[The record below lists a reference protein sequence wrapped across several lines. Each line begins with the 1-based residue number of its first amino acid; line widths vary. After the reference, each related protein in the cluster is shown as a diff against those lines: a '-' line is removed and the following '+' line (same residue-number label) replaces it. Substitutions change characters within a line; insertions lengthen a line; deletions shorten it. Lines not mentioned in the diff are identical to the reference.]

1 MIPVFTAAN
10 AFIGISFY
18 KKKPINA
25 ARLQQLLYLANKF
38 YIETERSV
46 MFAERFVTGLG
57 GPALQSIEYM
67 FPDKEKPIKGFV
79 LQSDGNKPSMDS
91 IKSEGSAAQI
101 VVRAWE
107 FCDNKSVNEVTAILT
122 GRESGWANCLSTNR
136 HIMSEADIVNE
147 RIA

>member
-18 KKKPINA
+18 KRKPINA

-46 MFAERFVTGLG
+46 MFAERFVTGHG

-67 FPDKEKPIKGFV
+67 FPDSEKPIKGFI

-91 IKSEGSAAQI
+91 IKSEESAAKTI
-101 VVRAWE
+101 VRAWE
-107 FCDNKSVNEVTAILT
+107 FCNNKSVDEVTAILT
-122 GRESGWANCLSTNR
+122 GKESGWANCLSNNR
-136 HIMSEADIVNE
+136 HILSESDIINE
-147 RIA
+147 NIA